1 MYLFHLFFI
10 YAITEPFAKYDMH
23 RQRQQKLIARVK
35 ALRELTNDA
44 FTQNAKQLD
53 AKARELNH
61 ITDAAVALRNHLM
74 SDEDDTEMAVE
85 NEQMENPDAK

>member
-53 AKARELNH
+53 AKACELNH
-61 ITDAAVALRNHLM
+61 ITDAAVALSNHLM
-74 SDEDDTEMAVE
+74 SDKDDTEMAVE